1 MEQERSFIEKLIVAI
16 AWLVLVGG
24 SLAGILVSKGIWES
38 QMEMAFPQAVATF
51 IGSIGGSVTVW
62 AVLIQIVRMSDKL
75 RQIEK
80 QLNEKKG

>member
-1 MEQERSFIEKLIVAI
+1 MEQERTFIEKLIVAI
-16 AWLVLVGG
+16 VWLVLVGG
-24 SLAGILVSKGIWES
+24 CLGGLLVSKGIWES

-62 AVLIQIVRMSDKL
+62 AILIQIVRMSDKL

>member
-1 MEQERSFIEKLIVAI
+1 MGQERTFIEKLIFTI

-24 SLAGILVSKGIWES
+24 CMAGLLVSKGIWES
-38 QMEMAFPQAVATF
+38 QMEMAFPQAVVTF
-51 IGSIGGSVTVW
+51 IGSIGCSVTVW

-80 QLNEKKG
+80 QLNEKKD